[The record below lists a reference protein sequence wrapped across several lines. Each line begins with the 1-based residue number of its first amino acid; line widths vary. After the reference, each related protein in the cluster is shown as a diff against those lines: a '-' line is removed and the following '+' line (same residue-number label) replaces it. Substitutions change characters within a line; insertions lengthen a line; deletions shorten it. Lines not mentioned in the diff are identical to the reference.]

1 MINFDLFI
9 LSAYL
14 LAKDTV
20 TDEISNNLSVFA
32 EMITI
37 DLLLKVIS
45 PVKNSAL
52 HHSSFF

>member
-20 TDEISNNLSVFA
+20 TDEISNNLSVFS
-32 EMITI
+32 EIITI